1 MKTLN
6 FQATK
11 REAGGKK
18 GAKALRNAG
27 MIPCEIYGGGEN
39 IHFAVPEKEIK
50 TLIYTPHSYV
60 INFDIEGKKE
70 VVVMREVQ
78 FHPVRDEILH
88 IDFYRVQEGKPLVME
103 VPIELTGTAQGV
115 REGGKLSLAKR
126 KVFIS
131 GLVEDLPDTVEV
143 DVTNVKLGGSIFVG
157 DLKADKYA
165 FVTPATTAICAVR
178 MTRAARGAAA
188 KAGN

>member
-1 MKTLN
+1 MKTLS
-6 FQATK
+6 FKATK
-11 REAGGKK
+11 RDSGGKK
-18 GAKALRNAG
+18 GAKAVRNAG
-27 MIPCEIYGGGEN
+27 CVPCVIYGGGEN
-39 IHFAVPEKEIK
+39 IHFSVPEKEVK
-50 TLIYTPHSYV
+50 TLIYTPHSHIV
-60 INFDIEGKKE
+60 NFDIDGKIE

-103 VPIELTGTAQGV
+103 VPIELKGTAQGV
-115 REGGKLSLAKR
+115 KEGGKLSLSKR

-131 GLVEDLPDTVEV
+131 GLVENLPDTVEV
-143 DVTNVKLGGSIFVG
+143 DVTNLKLGGSIFVG
-157 DLKADKYA
+157 DLKSDKFT
-165 FVTPATTAICAVR
+165 FVTPASAAICAVR